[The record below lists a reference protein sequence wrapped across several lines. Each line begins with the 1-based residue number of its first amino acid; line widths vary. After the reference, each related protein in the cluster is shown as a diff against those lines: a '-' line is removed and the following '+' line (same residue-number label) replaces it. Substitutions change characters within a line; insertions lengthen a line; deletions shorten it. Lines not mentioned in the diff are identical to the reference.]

1 MNAACPN
8 TRRRAEFR
16 VAGMHCAHEVE
27 ALTKSL
33 DGLRGVLDLSF
44 DIVGTRMIVDYD
56 CEILDIKAIKRAVR
70 TAGMA
75 AEEWH
80 DDPPEPVWRR
90 VAPWALTAMSG
101 TALTA
106 GLIVD
111 AAGNAQAA
119 RWLYL
124 AAMLGGAVFLL
135 PRALRSIAALRA
147 DMNFL
152 MTVSIAGALI
162 LGEWSEGAS
171 VAFLYSLS
179 HLLEAWSV
187 DRARQAASSLIRTTP
202 SDATLITGQT
212 ERRVK
217 AAEVHAGSRI
227 RVAAGE
233 RIPCDGEIIGG
244 ESDLDESPVTG
255 ESTPIH
261 KTAGCAVLAGS
272 LNGAGALEI
281 RTTSAPGDTT
291 LARMARAIKDAH
303 YNRAPVEQWVE
314 RFARVYTPAVIAVAI
329 AIACVPPL
337 AAGGVWSHWI
347 YQGLVTLLIACPC
360 ALVVSTPVAIVAALT
375 SAARKGVLIKGGVYL
390 EIAARLKAVA
400 THDPRFAQPFGKIAV
415 EVLPSAGKTERVRA
429 MTAQFGSTAVIGDGV
444 NDAAAMAAGALG
456 IAVGGKAVDVAL
468 EASDIVFLSDSPAH
482 LPFLIRHSKRALRVI
497 QQNVAL
503 ALATKALFLILALFG
518 KATLWMA
525 IAADSGAAM
534 LVILS
539 GLRLLRP

>member
-1 MNAACPN
+1 MTPACPN

-16 VAGMHCAHEVE
+16 VAGMHCAHEVDSLNK
-27 ALTKSL
+27 AL
-33 DGLRGVLDLSF
+33 DGLSGVLGRSF
-44 DIVGTRMIVDYD
+44 DLVGTRMIVDFD
-56 CEILDIKAIKRAVR
+56 CEVIDTKAIQRAVR
-70 TAGMA
+70 KAGMA

-80 DDPPEPVWRR
+80 EDPPEPVWRR
-90 VAPWALTAMSG
+90 AAPWALTAISG
-101 TALTA
+101 SALTA
-106 GLIVD
+106 GLALD
-111 AAGNAQAA
+111 AANHASQA

-124 AAMLGGAVFLL
+124 AAILGGAVFLL

-171 VAFLYSLS
+171 VAFLYALS

-187 DRARQAASSLIRTTP
+187 DRARQAVSSLIRMTP
-202 SDATLITGQT
+202 SDATLITSTG

-217 AAEVHAGSRI
+217 AAEVHAGSLI

-233 RIPCDGEIIGG
+233 HIPCDGEVIAGQS
-244 ESDLDESPVTG
+244 EVDESPVTG
-255 ESTPIH
+255 EPKPMRKAAADS
-261 KTAGCAVLAGS
+261 VLAGS
-272 LNGAGALEI
+272 MNGSGALEI

-291 LARMARAIKDAH
+291 LARMARAVRDAH
-303 YNRAPVEQWVE
+303 HNRAPVEQWVE
-314 RFARVYTPAVIAVAI
+314 RFARVYTPAVITLAI
-329 AIACVPPL
+329 AIACLPPL
-337 AAGGVWSHWI
+337 AAGGAWSHWI

-375 SAARKGVLIKGGVYL
+375 SAARHGVLIKGGVYL
-390 EIAARLKAVA
+390 ETAARVTAVA
-400 THDPRFAQPFGKIAV
+400 VDDSRLKSFDNIAV
-415 EVLPSAGKTERVRA
+415 ELLPPKGQGERVRE
-429 MTAQFGSTAVIGDGV
+429 MTAKYGPTAVIGDGV

-456 IAVGGKAVDVAL
+456 IAAGGKAVDVAL
-468 EASDIVFLSDSPAH
+468 ETAGVVFLSDSPSH

-525 IAADSGAAM
+525 IAADSGAAL